1 VSDADKDPTVSSAI
15 DRLTAIAHE
24 LETDGIPV
32 DRMRE
37 LADEALAIAQAV
49 SGQLASAM
57 EIQRPESDTD
67 TSSDA
72 GAPS

>member
-1 VSDADKDPTVSSAI
+1 
-15 DRLTAIAHE
+15 
-24 LETDGIPV
+24 
-32 DRMRE
+32 MRE